1 MQFLSFYLR
10 MMTFSIYYSD
20 NLILFI
26 QLEELYIS
34 LRRAAENQCKR
45 DINFLTA
52 NKDLRRIIQSKTLKL
67 ARAWQRSVYIWNLQT
82 ISEQMV

>member
-1 MQFLSFYLR
+1 
-10 MMTFSIYYSD
+10 MTFSIYYSD

-26 QLEELYIS
+26 QLEELYYQIKEFPYIS

-52 NKDLRRIIQSKTLKL
+52 GGDLRRIIRSVTLKL
-67 ARAWQRSVYIWNLQT
+67 ARAGQRYGIYLESADHF
-82 ISEQMV
+82 